1 MITTHARPAKMQDRG
16 LAIVMLSEVNLL
28 SGVGF
33 FYLNPNRN
41 LLFWLEVSTR
51 TVGLLV
57 ALYWVALYNSEVSW
71 WALAILAVWYI
82 FRAVYE
88 IHKHRASQSAK
99 PQKADASASTAV
111 LLTLSQFSLTN
122 FVCNVAAWPH
132 AGHAWARALQIL
144 LVLTKLIASLIVV
157 GFSVYYPTYA
167 SAWHCYGSASTLA
180 ERSYGYCPQYTKG
193 SYLDP
198 YSQVCKYELDAQPF
212 GSTCDAPLSAIAKS
226 WQSWPMPVHSLL
238 YVLLSIWTAQ
248 GILFLFINYRECV

>member
-1 MITTHARPAKMQDRG
+1 MKDPG
-16 LAIVMLSEVNLL
+16 LAIIMLSEVNLL
-28 SGVGF
+28 TGAGF
-33 FYLNPNRN
+33 YYLDNGRCN

-57 ALYWVALYNSEVSW
+57 ALYWVTLYNTEASW
-71 WALAILAVWYI
+71 WALAILVAWYLS
-82 FRAVYE
+82 RCAYE
-88 IHKHRASQSAK
+88 THKHRKVRGGKGAPKGQMHFAANK
-99 PQKADASASTAV
+99 AV
-111 LLTLSQFSLTN
+111 LLTLSQFSMTN
-122 FVCNVAAWPH
+122 FICNAAAWPH

-144 LVLTKLIASLIVV
+144 LVLTKLVASLIVI

-212 GSTCDAPLSAIAKS
+212 GSVCDAPLSDIAKS
-226 WQSWPMPVHSLL
+226 WQSWPMPVHSLI

-248 GILFLFINYRECV
+248 GILFHFINYTECV